1 MSTAGIH
8 VVVVDDEA
16 ALLRLMT
23 GYLSRLGYSVC
34 GCGTAAEA
42 VELFARGSLDH
53 SVAVVDL
60 SLPDRQG
67 NELAAELLGTYPEL
81 RVILCSGYPITADLF
96 PQHMRQRVGVLQK
109 PFIPNMLVREIE
121 RLSGS

>member
-1 MSTAGIH
+1 MNHIL
-8 VVVVDDEA
+8 VVDDEA
-16 ALLRLMT
+16 ALLRLMI
-23 GYLSRLGYSVC
+23 GYLSRLGYSAH

-42 VELFARGSLDH
+42 AEIFAAGSLVI

-67 NELAAELLGTYPEL
+67 DDLAAELLRTHPDL
-81 RVILCSGYPITADLF
+81 RVILCSGYPVTTDVF
-96 PQHMRQRVGVLQK
+96 PQEMRPRVGVLQK